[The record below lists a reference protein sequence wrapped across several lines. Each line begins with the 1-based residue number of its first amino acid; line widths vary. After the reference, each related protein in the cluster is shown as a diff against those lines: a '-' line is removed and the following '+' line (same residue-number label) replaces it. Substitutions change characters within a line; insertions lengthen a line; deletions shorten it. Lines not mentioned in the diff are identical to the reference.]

1 MAHLRDVRM
10 ASLLKK
16 VAVDYFVMHSYDP
29 VVIVDA
35 QMIDKRTLH
44 LYYMPRDMSKH
55 TLASLEELHQ
65 KVLKQIPSLRHHM
78 AKNTALKAIPTIYLK
93 LSLHD

>member
-1 MAHLRDVRM
+1 MAHLRDFRM

-16 VAVDYFVMHSYDP
+16 VAVDYFVMHSHDP

-35 QMIDKRTLH
+35 QMVDKRTLH
-44 LYYMPRDMSKH
+44 LYYTPRDMSKQ

-65 KVLKQIPSLRHHM
+65 EVLKQIPPLRHHM

>member
-1 MAHLRDVRM
+1 MAHLRDFRM

-16 VAVDYFVMHSYDP
+16 VAVDYFVMYSHEP
-29 VVIVDA
+29 IVIVDA
-35 QMIDKRTLH
+35 QMLDKRTLH
-44 LYYMPRDMSKH
+44 LYYIPRDTSQY
-55 TLASLEELHQ
+55 TLDSLEELHQ
-65 KVLKQIPSLRHHM
+65 KVLKQIPPLRHYM